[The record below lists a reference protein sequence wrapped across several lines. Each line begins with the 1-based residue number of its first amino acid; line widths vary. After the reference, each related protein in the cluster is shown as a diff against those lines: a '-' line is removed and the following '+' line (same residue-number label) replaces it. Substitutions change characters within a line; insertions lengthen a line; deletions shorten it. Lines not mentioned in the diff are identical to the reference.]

1 MTTFR
6 KIVFRNNYYY
16 HIYNRSIEKKP
27 IFNNLRE
34 YSRAVLALQFYRF
47 SDLPTK
53 LSKFLVL
60 NQDVQLN
67 YLKKFNTNINKLVD
81 ILAYGIMPN
90 HFHFILE
97 QKQEGGIARFISNFE
112 NSYTKYY
119 NTKEDRVGPIFQG
132 LFKSVYVESD
142 EQLVHLS
149 RYIHLNPVSSSLIKP
164 EELENYPWS
173 SFPEYLNLSK
183 TNICNT
189 QPVLSLFSSVNK
201 YRNFVYDQIAYAKEL
216 EKIKHLIME

>member
-1 MTTFR
+1 MTAFR
-6 KIVFRNNYYY
+6 KIVFRNNCFY
-16 HIYNRSIEKKP
+16 HVYNRSIEKKP

-34 YSRAVLALQFYRF
+34 YSRAILALQFYRF
-47 SDLPTK
+47 SDLPVK

-60 NQDVQLN
+60 NKDIQLN
-67 YLKKFNTNINKLVD
+67 LIQKFNNDINKLVD

-97 QKQEGGIARFISNFE
+97 QKQNGGISRFISNFE

-132 LFKSVYVESD
+132 IFKSVYIESE
-142 EQLVHLS
+142 EQLIHLS
-149 RYIHLNPVSSSLIKP
+149 RYIHLNPISSSLIKP
-164 EELENYPWS
+164 EELETYPWS

-183 TNICNT
+183 NNICNT
-189 QPVLSLFSSVNK
+189 QPVMNSFPSINK
-201 YRNFVYDQIAYAKEL
+201 YRDFVYDQIAYAKEL
-216 EKIKHLIME
+216 EKIKHLTME